1 MTDLLEHLA
10 TNIKQIVSKEDESS
24 SVEKVDNFES
34 TMNDVKT
41 FLTQMGLNESII
53 NNFEVKITKIFDDLI
68 KDGISFREA
77 FEKAFDSSTLILE
90 QSIHSESNIDD
101 NNQKDYDMSFANT
114 SSSPN
119 TLLIDQAIAKG
130 MTVEEAINYVN
141 TKKIESDSY
150 GPEFAGESKDLN
162 ESIKNISM
170 SKDEKDLN
178 KIEADMDAQAS
189 NLASEKID
197 QDKNLINE
205 YESDTSKINEEDE
218 LG

>member
-1 MTDLLEHLA
+1 
-10 TNIKQIVSKEDESS
+10 
-24 SVEKVDNFES
+24 
-34 TMNDVKT
+34 
-41 FLTQMGLNESII
+41 
-53 NNFEVKITKIFDDLI
+53 
-68 KDGISFREA
+68 
-77 FEKAFDSSTLILE
+77 
-90 QSIHSESNIDD
+90 
-101 NNQKDYDMSFANT
+101 MSFANT

-141 TKKIESDSY
+141 TKKIETDLY
-150 GPEFAGESKDLN
+150 GPVFAGDSKDLN

-189 NLASEKID
+189 NLTSEKID
-197 QDKNLINE
+197 KDKNLINE
-205 YESDTSKINEEDE
+205 YESDTSKVNDEDE

>member
-170 SKDEKDLN
+170 SKDEKDLS

>member
-34 TMNDVKT
+34 TMIDVKT

-90 QSIHSESNIDD
+90 QSIHSESKIDD

-189 NLASEKID
+189 NLASEKMD
-197 QDKNLINE
+197 QNKNLINE

>member
-1 MTDLLEHLA
+1 MTDFLEHLA
-10 TNIKQIVSKEDESS
+10 NNIKKIISEEDKLSS
-24 SVEKVDNFES
+24 AENFES
-34 TMNDVKT
+34 TMVDVKT
-41 FLTQMGLNESII
+41 FLTKMGLNESII
-53 NNFEVKITKIFDDLI
+53 NNFEIKVTKIFDDLI
-68 KDGISFREA
+68 KDGSSFREA
-77 FEKAFDSSTLILE
+77 FEKAFDSSTLILG
-90 QSIHSESNIDD
+90 QSIHSESKVED

-141 TKKIESDSY
+141 TKKIETDLY
-150 GPEFAGESKDLN
+150 GPVFAGDSKDLN

-189 NLASEKID
+189 NLTSEKID
-197 QDKNLINE
+197 KDKNLINE
-205 YESDTSKINEEDE
+205 YESDTSKVNDEDE

>member
-1 MTDLLEHLA
+1 MTDFLEHLA
-10 TNIKQIVSKEDESS
+10 NNIKKIISEEDKLSS
-24 SVEKVDNFES
+24 AENFES
-34 TMNDVKT
+34 TMVDVKI
-41 FLTQMGLNESII
+41 FLTKMGLNESII
-53 NNFEVKITKIFDDLI
+53 NNFEIKVTKIFDDLI
-68 KDGISFREA
+68 KDGSSFREA
-77 FEKAFDSSTLILE
+77 FEKAFDSSTLILG
-90 QSIHSESNIDD
+90 QSIHSESKVED

-141 TKKIESDSY
+141 TKKIETDLY
-150 GPEFAGESKDLN
+150 GPVFAGDSKDLN

-189 NLASEKID
+189 NLTSEKID
-197 QDKNLINE
+197 KDKNLINE
-205 YESDTSKINEEDE
+205 YESDTSKVNDEDE

>member
-10 TNIKQIVSKEDESS
+10 VNIKKIISEEDKSS
-24 SVEKVDNFES
+24 SVENFEN
-34 TMNDVKT
+34 TMVDVKT
-41 FLTQMGLNESII
+41 FLTQMGLNEFII

-68 KDGISFREA
+68 KDGISFKEA

-90 QSIHSESNIDD
+90 QSMHSESKIED

-119 TLLIDQAIAKG
+119 TLLIDQAVAEG

-141 TKKIESDSY
+141 SKKFESDSY

-197 QDKNLINE
+197 QDKNIIKE